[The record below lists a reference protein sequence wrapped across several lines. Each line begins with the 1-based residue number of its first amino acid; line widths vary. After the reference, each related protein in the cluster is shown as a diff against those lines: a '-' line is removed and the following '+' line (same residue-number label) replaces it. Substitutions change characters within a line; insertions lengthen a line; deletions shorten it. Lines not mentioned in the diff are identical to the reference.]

1 MSTNFATST
10 QGRLMALDLLLL
22 EGTIQNVTTPYFIAA
37 PSPWCTH
44 ARFSA
49 AVIYAHTTDIQ
60 QGAA

>member
-1 MSTNFATST
+1 
-10 QGRLMALDLLLL
+10 MALDLLLL